1 MNSMK
6 SFVSLAVL
14 CAVIATC
21 SGAFSISKSGEVEAD
36 EKCAT
41 HPNKE
46 VCTLELC
53 EAESPGLFECQA
65 LRCKVDKQGISKQAI
80 LDCVKE
86 KCTSSSHA
94 VCTGISECDAVNVG
108 TTGQAKYI
116 ICITKLFPR
125 NS

>member
-1 MNSMK
+1 MNSIK
-6 SFVSLAVL
+6 SLISLAVL

-21 SGAFSISKSGEVEAD
+21 SGEWSITKSGEVIVD

-41 HPNKE
+41 HENKE

-53 EAESPGLFECQA
+53 EADSPDLFECQA
-65 LRCKVDKQGISKQAI
+65 LRCKVDKQGVSKQTI
-80 LDCVKE
+80 LDCVKA
-86 KCTSSSHA
+86 KCVGSSHE

-116 ICITKLFPR
+116 ICITKLFPK